1 MWDAFYFSRINGP
14 TLSVPYYW
22 QQEPKAHSGLGP
34 VLHEVVSKS
43 EKLLTLGKTMT
54 LPSNLKDKKY
64 QASFVQLLIY
74 SRAPWASKS
83 THPRKFG
90 THVTVH
96 RTNNRPSAKK
106 NGRRVLLSIN
116 NLEVQ
121 SRQLRTKRNYF
132 FRIG

>member
-90 THVTVH
+90 NHVTVH
-96 RTNNRPSAKK
+96 RTNNRPSAP
-106 NGRRVLLSIN
+106 
-116 NLEVQ
+116 Q
-121 SRQLRTKRNYF
+121 AYQ
-132 FRIG
+132 

>member
-1 MWDAFYFSRINGP
+1 M
-14 TLSVPYYW
+14 SVPYYW

-90 THVTVH
+90 NHVTVH
-96 RTNNRPSAKK
+96 RTNNRPSAP
-106 NGRRVLLSIN
+106 
-116 NLEVQ
+116 Q
-121 SRQLRTKRNYF
+121 AYQ
-132 FRIG
+132 